1 MAENIFPIHNMMVPR
16 QQKEALLKTA
26 PMVLWFTGLSGSG
39 KSTVALSLEHYL
51 HNMGI
56 PSMILDGDNLRNGL
70 CQDLGF
76 TETERNE
83 NIRRVA
89 EVAKLF
95 VLAGIP
101 TLCTFI
107 SPTQKDRDM
116 AKNIIGPSIFYE
128 IHIKASV
135 ETCEQRDVK
144 GLYKKARA
152 GLIPNF
158 TGLTAPYEAPTSPSL
173 ILDTEQYTLQEVLQQ
188 LIQFINN
195 NILGRET
202 TK

>member
-1 MAENIFPIHNMMVPR
+1 MAENIFPIHNMMVPQ

-51 HNMGI
+51 HNVGI
-56 PSMILDGDNLRNGL
+56 PSKILDGDNLRNGL

-116 AKNIIGPSIFYE
+116 AKNIIGPSHFYE
-128 IHIKASV
+128 IYIKASV

-158 TGLTAPYEAPTSPSL
+158 TGLTAPYEAPTNPNL

-188 LIQFINN
+188 LVQFINHN
-195 NILGRET
+195 VLNRGT
-202 TK
+202 SK